1 MYFTAVDPSNGNRV
15 YAGGRSG
22 FWFSADGGG
31 TWQQPADR
39 PPFKFAAAQMTPGSC
54 DADTSLGKMCWN
66 GIHDLYVSP
75 KGTVWTAFYR
85 ETAGSDAGGIYRST
99 DGGGTWACVLT
110 KTFMQCV
117 TGSPDTIWAGQSKLT
132 NASRSNVAGNCG
144 LYRSLDGGKSWTP
157 VDLGIGI
164 SAVQRLAMHGSEV
177 WAGVP
182 GQGLYYFDPKR
193 GGSGR

>member
-1 MYFTAVDPSNGNRV
+1 
-15 YAGGRSG
+15 
-22 FWFSADGGG
+22 
-31 TWQQPADR
+31 
-39 PPFKFAAAQMTPGSC
+39 
-54 DADTSLGKMCWN
+54 
-66 GIHDLYVSP
+66 
-75 KGTVWTAFYR
+75 
-85 ETAGSDAGGIYRST
+85 
-99 DGGGTWACVLT
+99 
-110 KTFMQCV
+110 MQCV